1 LLKGVYPGLALSRLF
16 LVFVLGPVVGA
27 TTNLSPERVLGQGMT
42 STSQTFTRRLPA
54 LLLTLVALA
63 LLALPAAASARTN
76 VAIGIGDQQASMF
89 DQSAYRALKFKK
101 ARYFIRW
108 DAIRNPA
115 ALAAADA
122 FVAGAKSANTRVFLH
137 ISTNN
142 FADKKAKLPS
152 VKQYK
157 RDVGKLIKRYKAKGV
172 REWGVWNEANHKSQP
187 TYRSPKRAAQFFVAM
202 RGMCKGCTIVALD
215 VLDQA
220 GVTRYIQRFYAA
232 LSKSNRSRA
241 KIVGIHNYSDINRKR
256 TRGTK
261 AILKK
266 VKSYNRRTQFW
277 LTETGGVVN
286 FGSAFKCSESRA
298 ASRLTYLFKV
308 TKQLH
313 RDLKRVYV
321 YNWTGDGCRGKEFDA
336 GLTNPDGSLR
346 PGYKIVKTNLG
357 KFTR

>member
-1 LLKGVYPGLALSRLF
+1 
-16 LVFVLGPVVGA
+16 
-27 TTNLSPERVLGQGMT
+27 MT
-42 STSQTFTRRLPA
+42 YEKQTMFTRRVAA
-54 LLLTLVALA
+54 LLLIAALSA
-63 LLALPAAASARTN
+63 VLAVPASAGARTN

-101 ARYFIRW
+101 VRYFIRW
-108 DAIRNPA
+108 DAIRQPGV
-115 ALAAADA
+115 LAQADA
-122 FVAGAKSANTRVFLH
+122 FVAGAKRTNARVFMH

-142 FADKKAKLPS
+142 FEDKKAKLPS
-152 VKQYK
+152 VAQYK
-157 RDVGKLIKRYKAKGV
+157 RDVGKLIKRYRAKGV

-202 RGMCKGCTIVALD
+202 RSLCKGCTIVALD

-232 LSKSNRSRA
+232 LSRTNRSRA

-261 AILKK
+261 AILSK
-266 VKSYNRRTQFW
+266 VKRYNRRTQFW

-286 FGSAFKCSESRA
+286 FGGSFPCNESRA
-298 ASRLTYLFKV
+298 SSRLTYLFKV
-308 TKQLH
+308 TKQLR

-336 GLTNPDGSLR
+336 GLTNPDGSTR
-346 PGYKIVKTNLG
+346 RGYATVKKYL
-357 KFTR
+357 KSFSR